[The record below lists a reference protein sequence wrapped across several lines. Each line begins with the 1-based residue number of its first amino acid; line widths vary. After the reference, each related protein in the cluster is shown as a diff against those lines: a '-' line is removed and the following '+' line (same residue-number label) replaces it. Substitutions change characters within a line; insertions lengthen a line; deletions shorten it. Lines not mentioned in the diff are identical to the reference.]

1 MKTISRM
8 ELREGMELGEPIE
21 SGGKIVYNAGTKV
34 TQAVIDRLDHYDIM
48 AVTIMED
55 VDYATTHNERI
66 QFDEDFKNF
75 RSKYNDCLT
84 RYKGVMLSYLGTKFS
99 IPNQNLIDIFNDCYS
114 TVKSEKQ
121 LLDFIYNMMPN
132 EDELTYTQSF
142 NAALLCGAFANW
154 LTLPDDKKRTLILC
168 GFYYDIGKWKIPHE
182 ILWKPGKLSDTEYA
196 MVKQHTLL
204 GFQLVKN
211 DTALLD
217 DIKKCILM
225 HHEKM
230 DGTGYPVGLTGDKIN
245 EFARYLAIVDTY
257 IAMASPRTFRPAFT
271 PLQIIGAFEK
281 DLEKYDTTILMPL
294 IERISEAQ
302 IGTTV
307 QLNDGTEWEVMLINK
322 PTYSRP
328 MLRNAGNMI
337 LNLAE
342 RKDLEI
348 VKLI

>member
-8 ELREGMELGEPIE
+8 ELQDGMELGEPVE
-21 SGGKIVYNAGTKV
+21 HSGKVIFNAGTKV
-34 TQAVIDRLDHYDIM
+34 TQQVIDRLGHYDIM

-66 QFDEDFKNF
+66 QFDEDFKAF
-75 RSKYNDCLT
+75 KAKYNDCLT

-99 IPNQNLIDIFNDCYS
+99 IPSQNLIDIFNDCYS

-142 NAALLCGAFANW
+142 NAALLCGAFGNW
-154 LTLPDDKKRTLILC
+154 LTLPEDKKRKLILC
-168 GFYYDIGKWKIPHE
+168 GFYYDIGKWKIPTE
-182 ILWKPGKLSDTEYA
+182 ILWKPGKLSDTEFA
-196 MVKQHTLL
+196 LVKQHTLL
-204 GFQLVKN
+204 GFQQVKH
-211 DTALLD
+211 DTALSE
-217 DIKKCILM
+217 DIKMCILM

-230 DGTGYPVGLTGDKIN
+230 DGSGYPCQLKGDKIN
-245 EFARYLAIVDTY
+245 IYARYLAIVDTY
-257 IAMASPRTFRPAFT
+257 IAMASPRTFRNAFT
-271 PLQIIGAFEK
+271 PLQIIGNFEANM
-281 DLEKYDTTILMPL
+281 DKYDKTILMPL

-322 PTYSRP
+322 NPYSRP
-328 MLRNAGNMI
+328 TLRNVGNMI

-342 RKDLEI
+342 RTDLEI